1 MADVFFFP
9 ISILVDLVNMNNA
22 INAFDQ
28 HGLRA
33 QNDKL
38 ISVPEMITC
47 LSTIYEGIATENNS
61 LINIPL
67 SLDLCLNWLLNLYD
81 T

>member
-1 MADVFFFP
+1 
-9 ISILVDLVNMNNA
+9 MNNA

-47 LSTIYEGIATENNS
+47 LSSIYEGLATENNS